1 MRLEIGQLDR
11 RYEALRIWD
20 RARHR
25 RLVSSLL
32 ESGQRTAVVV
42 TEASEPG
49 RYVLIDGYARVQAL
63 LELGRDEVEVVV
75 LSMSELEALL
85 FLRNL
90 QTGHPRSALEE
101 GWWLLELLERHGKSQ
116 REVSQLL
123 ERTVSW
129 VSRRVALVRVL
140 PESVQAAVRSGEI
153 APQGAMRYLVPL
165 ARANAEACIG
175 LVSALSGE
183 RVSVRELGLLYAG
196 WKEGDA
202 EAREALVT
210 HPRLYLQACSERA
223 ESSAAI
229 APIEIPVAQELEA
242 AAGLCRRIRRRIR
255 EGALEQ
261 LRWPARRAVL
271 RAWQELEMLINSLR
285 ALIEERTDAGPG
297 HTGSDL
303 APAPGGPRT
312 ASDRSLG
319 GDLQERSA
327 PGGA

>member
-32 ESGQRTAVVV
+32 ESGQKIPVVV
-42 TEASEPG
+42 TSDSEPG
-49 RYVLIDGYARVQAL
+49 RYVLIDGYARVRAL
-63 LELGRDEVEVVV
+63 LELSRDEVEAVV
-75 LSMSELEALL
+75 LAMSELEALL
-85 FLRNL
+85 FLRHL
-90 QTGHPRSALEE
+90 QTGQPRSALEE
-101 GWWLLELLERHGKSQ
+101 GWWLVELLERYGKSQ

-140 PESVQAAVRSGEI
+140 PESVQAAVRSGEM

-165 ARANAEACIG
+165 ARANAEACVG
-175 LVSALSGE
+175 LVRALSGE

-202 EAREALVT
+202 QAREALVT

-223 ESSAAI
+223 AGSAAV
-229 APIEIPVAQELEA
+229 APIEIPLVQELEV

-255 EGALEQ
+255 AGALER

-271 RAWQELEMLINSLR
+271 RAWQELEMLIGSLR
-285 ALIEERTDAGPG
+285 ALIEESTDAGPG
-297 HTGSDL
+297 DADSDL
-303 APAPGGPRT
+303 ALAPGGPRA
-312 ASDRSLG
+312 ASDRPLG
-319 GDLQERSA
+319 GDLEERRA